1 MVYKNY
7 FLILQ
12 NEMPLKGLHFQRY
25 PLKMTP
31 MSCVL
36 KVITFFPAMKDFI
49 NSPIFMIF
57 IFHHIPHC
65 IHSSTLKNQN
75 SVLKLIADIYLNEKR
90 HHLVWTFLLIF
101 PYPDSI
107 PHILFSLY
115 YRRETSISWTSS
127 FVKWLIYEIK
137 LTYALG
143 VQNINTVILTF
154 FPEQ

>member
-12 NEMPLKGLHFQRY
+12 NEMPLKGLHFQRH

-57 IFHHIPHC
+57 IFYHIPHC

-115 YRRETSISWTSS
+115 HRRETSISWTSS
-127 FVKWLIYEIK
+127 IVKWLIYEIK